1 MENYYATTDD
11 ATCQKPEENVCG
23 IDSRPDFR
31 EMDSGERKQSA
42 SYLVM
47 KKIVS
52 TKVHWVN
59 ATWQHAHD

>member
-1 MENYYATTDD
+1 MENYYTTKDD
-11 ATCQKPEENVCG
+11 AICQKSEENVCG
-23 IDSRPDFR
+23 IDSHPDFR

-52 TKVHWVN
+52 TQVHWV
-59 ATWQHAHD
+59 AWQHAHD

>member
-1 MENYYATTDD
+1 MRFAKN
-11 ATCQKPEENVCG
+11 QKSMCAG
-23 IDSRPDFR
+23 KDSHPDFR

-52 TKVHWVN
+52 TQVHWVN